1 MNVKNS
7 RSPSDDTNHQK
18 PRAMFRVDAAH
29 RFGHGHLMRC
39 LVLAQRLQ
47 QAGWQCHFLTLRWPG
62 DSSAALLRNSHVI
75 HHHLDLPAQ
84 FGSMTTVAPDC
95 PSSHEHDVWTAFQH
109 WNAAQLQH
117 AMTND
122 MSLVTPDAATHHSGT
137 RWDLVV
143 LDHYELDASCEQR
156 LQQHFPECVLLV
168 IDDLANRPHHCDV
181 LLDQN
186 LLPQYQTRYQPW
198 VATNTQLLLGPR
210 FVLLREEFY
219 RIAIPQRHYEQK
231 IVYPDKADESEFFP
245 STMMKDARC
254 RWRFLVFFGGADAD
268 NLTCRAMDALE
279 MLKFTHWHAD
289 IVVGQHHPALPF
301 IKSRC
306 DACPQ
311 HYSLHVQSN
320 KMATLMA
327 AADLMLGAGGST
339 HWERAQLQ
347 LPAIVVRVAANQ
359 AATTALLA
367 AEGICI
373 DAGDH
378 LITVEQLS
386 KVIADLLRKPDTL
399 VRMVQAAQR
408 LWQLPFDDQPQR
420 KALNT
425 LAVDRHQPLSP
436 EVLTTLRGVSAV
448 TAWILLVKQHKT
460 AQPCRGVG

>member
-1 MNVKNS
+1 MNINSSAAPLDNKNQ
-7 RSPSDDTNHQK
+7 PP
-18 PRAMFRVDAAH
+18 PRAMFRVDAAQ

-47 QAGWQCHFLTLRWPG
+47 QEGWQCHFLTLRWPG
-62 DSSAALLRNSHVI
+62 DSSAALLRNSHVV
-75 HHHLDLPAQ
+75 HHQLDVPAQ
-84 FGSMTTVAPDC
+84 FVPMTAVAPDC
-95 PSSHEHDVWTAFQH
+95 PSSHGHDVWSAFQH

-117 AMTND
+117 VMTND
-122 MSLVTPDAATHHSGT
+122 MSLITPDATTHHPRH

-156 LQQHFPECVLLV
+156 LQQLFPECVLLV

-186 LLPQYQTRYQPW
+186 LLPQYQTRYHPW
-198 VATNTQLLLGPR
+198 VATSTQLLLGPR

-219 RIAIPQRHYEQK
+219 RIAVPQRHYEQK
-231 IVYPDKADESEFFP
+231 IAYAGEADSSTSSSSVLTSESP
-245 STMMKDARC
+245 C
-254 RWRFLVFFGGADAD
+254 QWRFLMFFGGADAD
-268 NLTCRAMDALE
+268 NLTSRAMDALE

-327 AADLMLGAGGST
+327 AADIMIGAGGST

-367 AEGICI
+367 AEGVCI
-373 DAGDH
+373 DAGDY
-378 LITVEQLS
+378 LITAEQLS
-386 KVIADLLRKPDTL
+386 DLIADLLRNPKKL
-399 VRMVQAAQR
+399 VKMVKAAQR
-408 LWQLPFDDQPQR
+408 LWQLPFDEQPQR

-425 LAVDRHQPLSP
+425 LAVDRHQQWPP
-436 EVLTTLRGVSAV
+436 EVPTTLRGVSAI
-448 TAWILLVKQHKT
+448 TACILLVKQHKT
-460 AQPCRGVG
+460 ALPCRGVG